1 MCWAQVKPALKYL
14 TDPKYEHDR
23 PKNTHSST
31 HDKYFKEQIMSK
43 QQYNLHTKTDYL
55 NRKMFLDPAGPV
67 TIQRFEEVK
76 YKKIADFEAT
86 ARGFFWQPEE
96 ISLTKD
102 SNDFK
107 DASDAV
113 KHIFTSNLLRQTAL
127 DSLQGRG
134 PSQIFMPVISLPELE
149 ALVYNWTFFETNIH
163 SKSYSHI
170 IRNIYNVP
178 KDVFN
183 TIHDTKEIVDM
194 ASSVGDYYEAL
205 HMVNCRKQMGET
217 VTEHEHVRAIW
228 MALHASYALEAF
240 RFMVSFATS
249 LAMVENRI
257 FIGNGN
263 IISLILQDE
272 LLHKGWT
279 AYLINQVIKE
289 DPRFLVAKEE
299 CEQEVYQ
306 LYMDVIREEKAWADY
321 LFNKGPV
328 IGLNA
333 NILKDFV
340 DYTAV
345 GALKDI
351 GIKYQGI
358 APKSTPIPW
367 FNKHT
372 DTSKKQTA
380 LQENE
385 STNYVIGVMSEG
397 IDYDALPAL

>member
-1 MCWAQVKPALKYL
+1 
-14 TDPKYEHDR
+14 
-23 PKNTHSST
+23 
-31 HDKYFKEQIMSK
+31 MSK
-43 QQYNLHTKTDYL
+43 QQYNLNTKTDYL
-55 NRKMFLDPAGPV
+55 NRKMFLDPEGPV

-76 YKKIADFEAT
+76 YKKIADYDAT

-96 ISLTKD
+96 VSLTKD

-107 DASDAV
+107 EASDAV

-134 PSQIFMPVISLPELE
+134 PTQVFTPVCSLPEVE
-149 ALVYNWTFFETNIH
+149 ALMYNWGFFETNIH

-183 TIHDTKEIVDM
+183 TIHDTKEIIDM
-194 ASSVGDYYEAL
+194 ASSVGKYYDDL
-205 HMVNCRKQMGET
+205 HRLNCLKEICDPTKET
-217 VTEHEHVRAIW
+217 VLETTHIKAIW
-228 MALHASYALEAF
+228 MALNASYALEAF

-249 LAMVENRI
+249 LAMVENKI

-279 AYLINQVIKE
+279 AYLINQVVKE
-289 DPRFLVAKEE
+289 DPRFVKAKQE
-299 CEQEVYQ
+299 CEAEVYAMY
-306 LYMDVIREEKAWADY
+306 LDVIREEKAWADY
-321 LFNKGPV
+321 LFKMGPV

-333 NILKDFV
+333 NILKEFV

-345 GALKDI
+345 NALKDI
-351 GIKYQGI
+351 GIKYQSP

-367 FNKHT
+367 FNKHS

-385 STNYVIGVMSEG
+385 STNYVIGIMSDS
-397 IDYDALPAL
+397 IDYDMLPVL

>member
-1 MCWAQVKPALKYL
+1 
-14 TDPKYEHDR
+14 
-23 PKNTHSST
+23 
-31 HDKYFKEQIMSK
+31 MSK
-43 QQYNLHTKTDYL
+43 AQYNLNTKTDYL
-55 NRKMFLDPAGPV
+55 SRKMFLDPAGPV

-76 YKKIADFEAT
+76 YKKIADYDST

-96 ISLTKD
+96 ISLSKD
-102 SNDFK
+102 ANDFK
-107 DASDAV
+107 EASDAV

-134 PSQIFMPVISLPELE
+134 PTQVFTPVCSLPEVE
-149 ALVYNWTFFETNIH
+149 ALMYNWGFFETNIH

-183 TIHDTKEIVDM
+183 TIHDTKEM
-194 ASSVGDYYEAL
+194 ASSVGNYYDKL
-205 HMVNCRKQMGET
+205 HVINCRKELGQE
-217 VTEHEHVRAIW
+217 VTEKEHIRAIYL
-228 MALHASYALEAF
+228 ALHASYALEAF

-249 LAMVENRI
+249 LAMVENKI

-279 AYLINQVIKE
+279 AYMINQVVKE
-289 DPRFLVAKEE
+289 DPRFAEAKQE
-299 CEQEVYQ
+299 CEAEVYA
-306 LYMDVIREEKAWADY
+306 LYMDVIREEKDWATY
-321 LFNKGPV
+321 LFKMGPV

-333 NILKDFV
+333 NILRDFV

-351 GIKYQGI
+351 GIKYQAI

-380 LQENE
+380 LQESE
-385 STNYVIGVMSEG
+385 STNYVIGIMGESL
-397 IDYDALPAL
+397 DYDELPAI

>member
-1 MCWAQVKPALKYL
+1 
-14 TDPKYEHDR
+14 
-23 PKNTHSST
+23 
-31 HDKYFKEQIMSK
+31 MSYA
-43 QQYNLHTKTDYL
+43 QYNLKPKTDYL
-55 NRKMFLDPAGPV
+55 KRKMFLDPAGPV
-67 TIQRFEEVK
+67 TVQRFEEVK
-76 YKKIADFEAT
+76 YPKIADFEAT

-107 DASDAV
+107 EASAAV

-134 PSQIFMPVISLPELE
+134 PTQVFTPVCSLPEVE
-149 ALVYNWTFFETNIH
+149 ALMYNWGFFETNIH

-194 ASSVGDYYEAL
+194 ASSVGTYYDSL
-205 HMVNCRKQMGET
+205 HIINCSKELGNE
-217 VTEHEHVRAIW
+217 VSEKEHIKAIW
-228 MALHASYALEAF
+228 LALNASYALEAF

-249 LAMVENRI
+249 LAMVENKI

-279 AYLINQVIKE
+279 AYLINQVVK
-289 DPRFLVAKEE
+289 DDQRFANAKVE
-299 CEQEVYQ
+299 CEGEVYA
-306 LYMDVIREEKAWADY
+306 LYADVIREEKAWADY
-321 LFNKGPV
+321 LFKMGPV

-333 NILKDFV
+333 NVLKDFV

-345 GALKDI
+345 SALKEI
-351 GIKYQGI
+351 GIKYQGNS
-358 APKSTPIPW
+358 PKSTPIPW

-372 DTSKKQTA
+372 NTANKQSA
-380 LQENE
+380 LQETE
-385 STNYVIGVMSEG
+385 STSYVIGVMSDEL
-397 IDYDALPAL
+397 DYEQLPNL

>member
-1 MCWAQVKPALKYL
+1 
-14 TDPKYEHDR
+14 
-23 PKNTHSST
+23 
-31 HDKYFKEQIMSK
+31 MSK
-43 QQYNLHTKTDYL
+43 QQYNLNTKTDYL
-55 NRKMFLDPAGPV
+55 SRKMFLDPAGPV

-76 YKKIADFEAT
+76 YNKIADFEKT
-86 ARGFFWQPEE
+86 ARGFFWVPEE
-96 ISLTKD
+96 VSLTKD
-102 SNDFK
+102 AQDFK

-134 PSQIFMPVISLPELE
+134 PSQVFAPVISLPELE
-149 ALVYNWTFFETNIH
+149 ALIYNWTFFETNIH
-163 SKSYSHI
+163 SRSYSHI

-178 KDVFN
+178 KEVFN

-194 ASSVGDYYEAL
+194 ASSVGLYYDKL
-205 HMVNCRKQMGET
+205 HMINCIIETGEKID
-217 VTEHEHVRAIW
+217 EEKHIKAIW

-249 LAMVENRI
+249 LAMVENKI

-279 AYLINQVIKE
+279 AFLINQVVKE
-289 DPRFLVAKEE
+289 DSRFAKVKAE
-299 CEQEVYQ
+299 CEQEVYE
-306 LYMDVIREEKAWADY
+306 LYLDVIREEKAWADY

-333 NILKDFV
+333 GILKDFV

-345 GALKDI
+345 AALKDI
-351 GIKYQGI
+351 GIKYHNP

-367 FNKHT
+367 FNKHS

-385 STNYVIGVMSEG
+385 STNYVIGVMSDG

>member
-1 MCWAQVKPALKYL
+1 
-14 TDPKYEHDR
+14 
-23 PKNTHSST
+23 
-31 HDKYFKEQIMSK
+31 MSK
-43 QQYNLHTKTDYL
+43 QQYNLNTKTDYL
-55 NRKMFLDPAGPV
+55 NRKMFLDPEGPV

-76 YKKIADFEAT
+76 YKKIADFETT
-86 ARGFFWQPEE
+86 ARGFFWVPEE

-102 SNDFK
+102 ANDFK

-127 DSLQGRG
+127 DSLQGRA
-134 PSQIFMPVISLPELE
+134 PSQVFTPVVSLPELE
-149 ALVYNWTFFETNIH
+149 ALIYNWSFFETNIH
-163 SKSYSHI
+163 SRSYSHI

-183 TIHDTKEIVDM
+183 TIHDTKEIIDM
-194 ASSVGDYYEAL
+194 ASSVGNYYEAL
-205 HMVNCRKQMGET
+205 HVINCRKELDLD
-217 VTEHEHVRAIW
+217 VNEKEHIKAIY

-249 LAMVENRI
+249 LAMVENKI

-279 AYLINQVIKE
+279 AYLINQVVKE
-289 DPRFLVAKEE
+289 DSRFAQVKSE
-299 CEQEVYQ
+299 CEAEVYQ
-306 LYMDVIREEKAWADY
+306 LYMDVIKEEKEWADY
-321 LFNKGPV
+321 LFKMGPV

-333 NILKDFV
+333 TVLKDFV
-340 DYTAV
+340 DYTANI
-345 GALKDI
+345 ALKEI
-351 GIKYQGI
+351 GIRYTTP
-358 APKSTPIPW
+358 APKTTPIPW
-367 FNKHT
+367 FNKHS

-385 STNYVIGVMSEG
+385 STNYVIGVMTDS
-397 IDYDALPAL
+397 IDYDELPNI

>member
-1 MCWAQVKPALKYL
+1 
-14 TDPKYEHDR
+14 
-23 PKNTHSST
+23 
-31 HDKYFKEQIMSK
+31 MSK
-43 QQYNLHTKTDYL
+43 EQYNLSTKTNYL
-55 NRKMFLDPAGPV
+55 QRKMFLDPAGPV

-76 YKKIADFEAT
+76 YNKIANFEAT

-96 ISLTKD
+96 VSLTKD
-102 SNDFK
+102 SQDFK

-127 DSLQGRG
+127 DSLQGRAPNQVFG
-134 PSQIFMPVISLPELE
+134 PVVSLPELE
-149 ALVYNWTFFETNIH
+149 ALISNWSFFETNIH

-183 TIHDTKEIVDM
+183 TIHDTEEIVGM
-194 ASSVGDYYEAL
+194 ASTIGNYYDKL
-205 HMVNCRKQMGET
+205 HVINCRKELGNKVDERD
-217 VTEHEHVRAIW
+217 HIKAIW
-228 MALHASYALEAF
+228 LALHASYGLEAF

-249 LAMVENRI
+249 LAMVENKI

-272 LLHKGWT
+272 LLHKEWT
-279 AYLINQVIKE
+279 AFLINQVVKE
-289 DPRFLVAKEE
+289 DPRFLDVKAE
-299 CEQEVYQ
+299 CEAEVYQ
-306 LYMDVIREEKAWADY
+306 MYLDVIREEKAWADY
-321 LFNKGPV
+321 LFKLGPV

-333 NILKDFV
+333 NILKEFV

-345 GALKDI
+345 GALKEI
-351 GIKYQGI
+351 GIKYTNP
-358 APKSTPIPW
+358 APKTTPIPW
-367 FNKHT
+367 FNKHS

-385 STNYVIGVMSEG
+385 STNYVIGVMGDSV
-397 IDYDALPAL
+397 DYDDLPAL

>member
-1 MCWAQVKPALKYL
+1 
-14 TDPKYEHDR
+14 
-23 PKNTHSST
+23 
-31 HDKYFKEQIMSK
+31 MSK
-43 QQYNLHTKTDYL
+43 QQYDLAKPTDYL

-67 TIQRFEEVK
+67 VIQRFEEVK
-76 YKKIADFEAT
+76 YQKIANFETT
-86 ARGFFWQPEE
+86 ARGFFWVPEE

-102 SNDFK
+102 AGDFK

-113 KHIFTSNLLRQTAL
+113 KHIFTSNVLRQTAL
-127 DSLQGRG
+127 DSFQGRG
-134 PSQIFMPVISLPELE
+134 PTQIFLPVVSLPELE
-149 ALVYNWTFFETNIH
+149 ALMLNWGFFETNIH
-163 SKSYSHI
+163 SRSYSHI

-178 KDVFN
+178 KEVFN
-183 TIHDTKEIVDM
+183 TIHDTQPIISM
-194 ASSVGDYYEAL
+194 ASSVGLYYDTL
-205 HMVNCRKQMGET
+205 HRINCRKEIGE
-217 VTEHEHVRAIW
+217 VITEHEHIKAIW
-228 MALHASYALEAF
+228 LALNASYALEAF

-249 LAMVENRI
+249 LAMVENKI

-279 AYLINQVIKE
+279 AYLINQVVKE
-289 DPRFLVAKEE
+289 DPRFAKVAEE
-299 CEQEVYQ
+299 CREEVYA

-340 DYTAV
+340 DYTAK
-345 GALKDI
+345 GALSDI
-351 GIKYQGI
+351 GIKYQAL

-385 STNYVIGVMSEG
+385 STNYVIGVMSDAL
-397 IDYDALPAL
+397 DYDSLPSI

>member
-1 MCWAQVKPALKYL
+1 
-14 TDPKYEHDR
+14 
-23 PKNTHSST
+23 
-31 HDKYFKEQIMSK
+31 MS
-43 QQYNLHTKTDYL
+43 QEQYNLKTKTDYL
-55 NRKMFLDPAGPV
+55 SRKMFLDPAGPV

-102 SNDFK
+102 ANDFK
-107 DASDAV
+107 DASDAI

-134 PSQIFMPVISLPELE
+134 PTQVFTPVCSLPEVE
-149 ALVYNWTFFETNIH
+149 ALMYNWGFFETNIH

-183 TIHDTKEIVDM
+183 TIHDTEEIVSM
-194 ASSVGDYYEAL
+194 ASSVGNYYDSL
-205 HMVNCRKQMGET
+205 HLINCRKETGEKINEKT
-217 VTEHEHVRAIW
+217 YIKSIW
-228 MALHASYALEAF
+228 LALHASYALEAL

-249 LAMVENRI
+249 LAMVENKI

-289 DPRFLVAKEE
+289 DVRFVEAKQE
-299 CEQEVYQ
+299 CEEEVYN
-306 LYMDVIREEKAWADY
+306 LYMDVIREEKEWADY
-321 LFNKGPV
+321 LFKKGPV

-340 DYTAV
+340 DYTAA

-351 GIKYQGI
+351 GIKYQQA
-358 APKSTPIPW
+358 APRSTPIPW
-367 FNKHT
+367 FNKHVN
-372 DTSKKQTA
+372 TSSKQTA
-380 LQENE
+380 LQESE
-385 STNYVIGVMSEG
+385 STNYVIGVMSDG
-397 IDYDALPAL
+397 IDYTALPSL

>member
-1 MCWAQVKPALKYL
+1 
-14 TDPKYEHDR
+14 
-23 PKNTHSST
+23 
-31 HDKYFKEQIMSK
+31 MSK
-43 QQYNLHTKTDYL
+43 AQYDLSKPTNYL
-55 NRKMFLDPAGPV
+55 KRTMFLDPAGPV
-67 TIQRFEEVK
+67 TIQRFEEFK
-76 YKKIADFEAT
+76 YPKIANFEQQQ
-86 ARGFFWQPEE
+86 RGFFWVPEE

-107 DASDAV
+107 NASDAV

-134 PSQIFMPVISLPELE
+134 PVQVFSPCVSLPELE
-149 ALVYNWTFFETNIH
+149 SLVLIWSMFETNIH

-194 ASSVGDYYEAL
+194 ASSVGNDYDKL
-205 HMVNCRKQMGET
+205 HAINCAKELGDTNVSET
-217 VTEHEHVRAIW
+217 YHIKAIW

-257 FIGNGN
+257 FMGNGN

-279 AYLINQVIKE
+279 AYIINQVIKE
-289 DPRFLVAKEE
+289 DSRFADIKAE
-299 CEQEVYQ
+299 CEAEVYQ

-321 LFNKGPV
+321 LFQKGPV

-333 NILKDFV
+333 AILKDFV

-351 GIKYQGI
+351 GIKYQ
-358 APKSTPIPW
+358 ALVPKTTPIPW
-367 FNKHT
+367 FNKHIST
-372 DTSKKQTA
+372 DKKQTA
-380 LQENE
+380 LQESE
-385 STNYVIGVMSEG
+385 STSYVIGVMSADL
-397 IDYDALPAL
+397 DYNQLPSL

>member
-1 MCWAQVKPALKYL
+1 
-14 TDPKYEHDR
+14 
-23 PKNTHSST
+23 
-31 HDKYFKEQIMSK
+31 MSK
-43 QQYNLHTKTDYL
+43 AQYNLNTKTDYL

-96 ISLTKD
+96 ISLSKD

-107 DASDAV
+107 DASDAI

-134 PSQIFMPVISLPELE
+134 PSQIFTPVVSLPELE
-149 ALVYNWTFFETNIH
+149 SLVYNWTFFETNIH

-194 ASSVGDYYEAL
+194 ASSVGDYYDAL
-205 HMVNCRKQMGET
+205 HQINCRKESGEKINET
-217 VTEHEHVRAIW
+217 THIKAIY

-249 LAMVENRI
+249 LAMVENKI

-279 AYLINQVIKE
+279 AYLINQVVKE
-289 DPRFLVAKEE
+289 DSRFAEIKAE
-299 CEQEVYQ
+299 CEQEVYN
-306 LYMDVIREEKAWADY
+306 LYMDVIREEKQWADY

-345 GALKDI
+345 SALKDI
-351 GIKYQGI
+351 GIKYNNP

-367 FNKHT
+367 FNKHVN
-372 DTSKKQTA
+372 TSNKQTA
-380 LQENE
+380 LQESE
-385 STNYVIGVMSEG
+385 STNYVIGVMSDAL
-397 IDYDALPAL
+397 DYDALPEL

>member
-1 MCWAQVKPALKYL
+1 
-14 TDPKYEHDR
+14 
-23 PKNTHSST
+23 
-31 HDKYFKEQIMSK
+31 MSK
-43 QQYNLHTKTDYL
+43 QQYNLTQKTDYL

-86 ARGFFWQPEE
+86 ARGFFWQPDE
-96 ISLTKD
+96 ISLSKD
-102 SNDFK
+102 ANDFK
-107 DASDAV
+107 EASDAV

-134 PSQIFMPVISLPELE
+134 PSQIFTPVISLPELE
-149 ALVYNWTFFETNIH
+149 ALVYNWTFYETNIH

-183 TIHDTKEIVDM
+183 TIHDTQEIVGM
-194 ASSVGDYYEAL
+194 ASSVGDYYDRL
-205 HMVNCRKQMGET
+205 HVINCRKEIGENIA
-217 VTEHEHVRAIW
+217 EKDHIKAIW
-228 MALHASYALEAF
+228 LALHASYALEAF

-249 LAMVENRI
+249 LAMVENKI

-279 AYLINQVIKE
+279 AYLINQVVKE
-289 DPRFLVAKEE
+289 DSRFADIKTE
-299 CEQEVYQ
+299 CEAEVYA
-306 LYMDVIREEKAWADY
+306 LYLDVIREEKQWAEY

-340 DYTAV
+340 DYTAAD
-345 GALKDI
+345 ALKQI
-351 GIKYQGI
+351 GIKYAQPH
-358 APKSTPIPW
+358 PKSTPIPW
-367 FNKHT
+367 FNKHS

-380 LQENE
+380 LQESE
-385 STNYVIGVMSEG
+385 STNYVIGVMGENL
-397 IDYDALPAL
+397 DYDALPAI

>member
-1 MCWAQVKPALKYL
+1 
-14 TDPKYEHDR
+14 
-23 PKNTHSST
+23 
-31 HDKYFKEQIMSK
+31 MS
-43 QQYNLHTKTDYL
+43 QAQYNLKTKTDYL

-76 YKKIADFEAT
+76 YNKIVKFEQE
-86 ARGFFWQPEE
+86 ARGFFWVPEE

-102 SNDFK
+102 AGDFK
-107 DASDAV
+107 EATDTV

-134 PSQIFMPVISLPELE
+134 PTQVFTPVVGIPELE
-149 ALVYNWTFFETNIH
+149 ALMYNWGFFETNIH
-163 SKSYSHI
+163 SRSYSHI

-178 KDVFN
+178 KEVFN
-183 TIHDTKEIVDM
+183 TIHETQEIVDM
-194 ASSVGDYYEAL
+194 ASSIGLYYDRL
-205 HMVNCRKQMGET
+205 HMINCRKELGE
-217 VTEHEHVRAIW
+217 EFDEQKHINAIW
-228 MALHASYALEAF
+228 LALNASYGLEAF

-272 LLHKGWT
+272 ILHRDWTGWM
-279 AYLINQVIKE
+279 INQVVKE
-289 DPRFLVAKEE
+289 DPRFARAKVE
-299 CEQEVYQ
+299 CEAEVYAMY
-306 LYMDVIREEKAWADY
+306 LDVIREEKQWADY

-340 DYTAV
+340 DYTAAV
-345 GALKDI
+345 ALKEI
-351 GIKYQGI
+351 GIKYLTP
-358 APKSTPIPW
+358 APKTTPIPW
-367 FNKHT
+367 FNKHVN
-372 DTSKKQTA
+372 TSNKQTA

-385 STNYVIGVMSEG
+385 STNYVIGAMSDSL
-397 IDYDALPAL
+397 DYDALPSL